1 MRRRSAANYANG
13 THTVN
18 VRITDV
24 TGCSYFLEPRT
35 VRVDNARNQPPFGNV
50 DLPLPD
56 SSVGDTGVIHIAG
69 WALDDRRINHVEVY
83 VDDLQERQAVT
94 GIHRADVAAYY
105 PDTTAS
111 IIAGF
116 VANLDSTRLTN
127 GVHHIRVMAVDDQGQ
142 KGLLGVRRIQV
153 FNNSAN
159 LAPFGVVEF
168 PLLNATWFGNCFD
181 PVGGPSGG
189 DIVDPRFLMFVT
201 GWALD
206 TSVQTERGGL
216 SHVYLEIDGVT
227 IKDTRINCHREF
239 LLNNQPIDCYGYY
252 RPDVEVIYPGFQQAP
267 NAGFHFAVDVGYLL
281 TQKGFREGGHILQ
294 VKAAD
299 KEDQIRLLREIP
311 ITMECATGNLD
322 PSPLGFVDDP
332 YNYKFVN
339 GIFPVL
345 GWALDL
351 DNVVQVRV
359 LIDGVRQIDAVRN
372 VDYAEF
378 GLASPDVAAVYPAYP
393 QRSNARWRFY
403 LDTTKISN
411 SEHDLLVEV
420 LDGRGNFLGRYA
432 APRRQQQPRPVRA
445 RKTRLRNGLRPRE
458 SGADSFSG
466 RPAAGGLARRPR
478 PGCGRPRR
486 GYGRPAWRRLLLAT
500 VAEEPPAQDVGDL
513 AQHGVGVLAEVVRHV
528 EEHLDREV
536 VQEDAAREHDGRERR
551 DARLELLLELQ
562 RRVLGEEGLEALGH
576 ARVKLADVL
585 AVELHDVD
593 VDECDVRPVP
603 RDALARGQAQRLEV
617 VGEGAR
623 GQRGVHGVVGAG
635 DGLPVLVEERAEQGL
650 LVGVVVVDAAR
661 GDSRGLGDVAHA
673 RRPVALMR
681 EERERRAL
689 DRAPR
694 PAGSLVLLHG
704 GEATRDGNPR
714 QRGRRISSQ

>member
-1 MRRRSAANYANG
+1 MKLKALLLPAIVAGLASSPDAIAQCPAQNLGTIEQPAPNALVSGFVRVTGFALNGNLISNVDLFIDGQADTNRVTAPGGANINLPRPDVTQALPQYQGSPGRHPGYEMSFKAANYANG

-56 SSVGDTGVIHIAG
+56 SGVGDTGVIHIAG

-420 LDGRGNFLGRYA
+420 LDGRGNVRSAGTRRFLVDNNNL
-432 APRRQQQPRPVRA
+432 VR
-445 RKTRLRNGLRPRE
+445 
-458 SGADSFSG
+458 
-466 RPAAGGLARRPR
+466 
-478 PGCGRPRR
+478 
-486 GYGRPAWRRLLLAT
+486 
-500 VAEEPPAQDVGDL
+500 
-513 AQHGVGVLAEVVRHV
+513 
-528 EEHLDREV
+528 
-536 VQEDAAREHDGRERR
+536 
-551 DARLELLLELQ
+551 
-562 RRVLGEEGLEALGH
+562 
-576 ARVKLADVL
+576 
-585 AVELHDVD
+585 
-593 VDECDVRPVP
+593 
-603 RDALARGQAQRLEV
+603 
-617 VGEGAR
+617 
-623 GQRGVHGVVGAG
+623 
-635 DGLPVLVEERAEQGL
+635 
-650 LVGVVVVDAAR
+650 
-661 GDSRGLGDVAHA
+661 
-673 RRPVALMR
+673 
-681 EERERRAL
+681 
-689 DRAPR
+689 
-694 PAGSLVLLHG
+694 
-704 GEATRDGNPR
+704 
-714 QRGRRISSQ
+714 